1 MIKVLFY
8 TQNRWAL
15 GSVHTGLIK
24 ELYKNN
30 VYANL
35 LDWSKGYTLKEFKLL
50 NKKYDIFVT
59 QPDAV
64 HLLLSWDIPPEKIVT
79 IAHGQWDLLL
89 ALQNNGYNFFNQ
101 IRGYCVISKILQKK
115 SKEFGINRIPNI
127 TPIGIH
133 FDNFYSNI
141 PDKLSVV
148 GYAGQ
153 KECLNFYKQ
162 EIKRA
167 NLITQA
173 VSYVD
178 DIELMT
184 HEDFNFLCMPGYYE
198 NIDCLIMASTEE
210 AGGLPVME
218 AAAAGRLVMGT
229 YVGYFEDN
237 ADKGGGI
244 GLPMDAKEFVN
255 KTKELLIFYRDS
267 PVEYQHKCQSIQQYA
282 KENYDWSKVIN
293 FWLEI
298 FS

>member
-1 MIKVLFY
+1 MLKVLFY
-8 TQNRWAL
+8 TQNRWAF

-24 ELYKNN
+24 ELYKLN

-35 LDWSKGYTLKEFKLL
+35 LDWSIAYTKNEFELL

-59 QPDAV
+59 QPDGV
-64 HLLLSWDIPPEKIVT
+64 HVLHTGGIPYNKIIT

-89 ALQNNGYNFFNQ
+89 AIQNNKSDFFNELKN
-101 IRGYCVISKILQKK
+101 YCVISKILQQK
-115 SKEFGINRIPNI
+115 SYEFGITRIPNI

-133 FDNFYSNI
+133 FDSFYSKISN
-141 PDKLSVV
+141 KLSVV

-153 KECLNFYKQ
+153 KECFNFYKQ

-173 VSYVD
+173 VSNIN
-178 DIELMT
+178 DITFMA
-184 HEDFNFLCMPGYYE
+184 HEHFNFLCMPGYYE

-244 GLPMDAKEFVN
+244 GLPTDAASFIK
-255 KTKELLIFYRDS
+255 KTKEHLIYYRDN
-267 PVEYQHKCQSIQQYA
+267 PIEYRYKCQSIQQYA
-282 KENYDWSKVIN
+282 KENYDWNKVIN

-298 FS
+298 FL